1 MKGRSSKQ
9 QQQTVAGVL
18 GGLMPP
24 MASERFRKW
33 FPVSKV
39 RLLYERVTFVL
50 LLDALLS
57 FLHFV
62 CSCHAHRRNVTWH
75 LCSSICCCL
84 SAR

>member
-24 MASERFRKW
+24 EASERFRKW

-39 RLLYERVTFVL
+39 RLLCERVTFVL
-50 LLDALLS
+50 LLDAFLS
-57 FLHFV
+57 LA
-62 CSCHAHRRNVTWH
+62 SCT
-75 LCSSICCCL
+75 L
-84 SAR
+84 SAPAMLICACDMALV

>member
-24 MASERFRKW
+24 EASARFRKW

-39 RLLYERVTFVL
+39 RLLCERVTSV
-50 LLDALLS
+50 
-57 FLHFV
+57 
-62 CSCHAHRRNVTWH
+62 
-75 LCSSICCCL
+75 
-84 SAR
+84 